1 MGADNNQ
8 AVPGVTVVNKMDRIL
23 VIVDPDNDKDFVIE
37 RAILLAFYYRA
48 QVLLLM
54 NKPNVLDQ
62 QEAGSGGLTSRF
74 FSSQKKLFTEHY
86 QAKLDALKERF
97 EAQGIAAET
106 QFSADKNSAAMLLR
120 KIREFKPD
128 ITLKSVQQQGR
139 LARILITNTD
149 WKLVKNCPYPLLLV
163 KAQSWAE
170 DGSVMAS
177 VDPMHA
183 KAQQNQL
190 DHLLL
195 ETAASLAKSMQ
206 LNTRVFHCYFPDM
219 STMFPKVTGADK
231 YLRKVKDAHWQK
243 LCELIREHDITEED
257 VIMAR
262 GDVAKTLNHVVKR
275 EKVNILVLGAL
286 SRNVVEQAIVGSTA
300 EKILYDTP
308 CDVLVMKQ
316 KRQTS

>member
-8 AVPGVTVVNKMDRIL
+8 AASGVAVVNKMGKIL

-62 QEAGSGGLTSRF
+62 QDAGSGSLTSRF

-86 QAKLDALKERF
+86 QAKLNALKERF
-97 EAQGIAAET
+97 EAQGISAET

-163 KAQSWAE
+163 KAQPWSE
-170 DGSVMAS
+170 DGAVMAS
-177 VDPMHA
+177 VDPMHS
-183 KAQQNQL
+183 KAQQNEL

-219 STMFPKVTGADK
+219 STMFPKVTGADT

-243 LCELIREHDITEED
+243 LCELIREHDITEHD

-308 CDVLVMKQ
+308 CDVLVMKH
-316 KRQTS
+316 KRQTN